1 MEERQQINVESMVGS
16 KVMIQ
21 LHRQAYDTLE
31 LQGVESERFV
41 ARVVGLDGF
50 GVWIENPNFCTV
62 PTYDDNGEYIA
73 PEQRQQICDRA
84 VILIMWPNIQTI
96 LQFPDREH
104 YRGEAPSSEIG
115 FRARL
120 HPANV
125 VAQELTPIGA
135 AGTAA
140 SSRADIPIGHNG
152 KADKNVGPTKKDK
165 KGGKRG

>member
-41 ARVVGLDGF
+41 AKVAGLDGF

-62 PTYDDNGEYIA
+62 PTYDDNGIYIE
-73 PEQRQQICDRA
+73 PEKRQQICDRA

-96 LQFPDREH
+96 MQFPDRAE
-104 YRGEAPSSEIG
+104 YAGETPQSEIG

-120 HPANV
+120 HPEAV
-125 VAQELTPIGA
+125 VSQPLTPIGSTTPA
-135 AGTAA
+135 APSVTSGHTGNAEAA
-140 SSRADIPIGHNG
+140 KPAKG
-152 KADKNVGPTKKDK
+152 KDK

>member
-41 ARVVGLDGF
+41 ARIAGLDGF

-62 PTYDDNGEYIA
+62 PTYDDNGEYIE

-96 LQFPDREH
+96 LQFPDRAH
-104 YRGEAPSSEIG
+104 YRGETPSSEIG

-120 HPANV
+120 QPATV

-135 AGTAA
+135 AGSNGVA
-140 SSRADIPIGHNG
+140 SSIALNG
-152 KADKNVGPTKKDK
+152 KSSIAKPAKGKGK
-165 KGGKRG
+165 KGGKHG

>member
-41 ARVVGLDGF
+41 ARVAGMDGF

-62 PTYDDNGEYIA
+62 PTYDDNGNYIE
-73 PEQRQQICDRA
+73 PSDRQQICDRA

-96 LQFPDREH
+96 MQFPDRAE
-104 YRGEAPSSEIG
+104 YAGDTPQSEIG

-120 HPANV
+120 HPAAV
-125 VAQELTPIGA
+125 VAQQLTPIGA
-135 AGTAA
+135 TGSTAPSNA
-140 SSRADIPIGHNG
+140 ALNG
-152 KADKNVGPTKKDK
+152 SAEVAKPAKGKDK

>member
-1 MEERQQINVESMVGS
+1 MEERQQFNVESMVGS

-41 ARVVGLDGF
+41 ARVAGLDGF

-62 PTYDDNGEYIA
+62 PTYDDNGNYIEPGA
-73 PEQRQQICDRA
+73 RKQICDRA

-96 LQFPDREH
+96 MQFPDRVD
-104 YRGEAPSSEIG
+104 YRGETPSAEIG

-120 HPANV
+120 QPASV
-125 VAQELTPIGA
+125 VSQELTPIGVSAEPA
-135 AGTAA
+135 A
-140 SSRADIPIGHNG
+140 RLNG
-152 KADKNVGPTKKDK
+152 SLKPAKPAKGKGKQ
-165 KGGKRG
+165 GGKRG